1 MGPRRGLYP
10 APSPIRIGPIVR
22 LRLRSPRQLAR
33 SLLTAARRD
42 PDEVADYLEANTEE
56 WGALAIT
63 APGDAADV
71 LEQLEEG
78 DAAGLLADLDPIE
91 AAEVLEEIAPELA
104 AELIE
109 DLPLGNLAAALSEMP
124 GEAAADLIGELDEL
138 IQEDLFAAMD
148 DESEAEVRELLAY
161 PSDSAGGLMTTE
173 IASLPLG
180 LTTGEAIER
189 IRQLH
194 EEYEDLSYV
203 YIVDDER
210 VLRGVLSF
218 RDLVFV
224 RPGSPLADVM
234 VPDPIAVDVL
244 TDREVVAE
252 LCQRYHLFG
261 VPVTDSGGRL
271 VGMVATDAVI
281 EAIQDEATEDFAAAV
296 GAGVEETVYSKVLE
310 SFRMRAPWLIV
321 NLFLAL
327 VVAFVIERQT
337 GVISREPV
345 LAALMPVIALLG
357 GNGGNQSLA
366 VMIRSL
372 ASDDVPAAQ
381 VPAILGRQAGVGFL
395 NGLLLAVV
403 SGIVTFLLLD
413 SGVFES
419 SSPEIGVA
427 VIVALAALTNL
438 LIAAVAGTGIPLI
451 LRRLGQDPALAS
463 SIFLT
468 LITDVVG
475 FGGFLV
481 VAAVLL

>member
-1 MGPRRGLYP
+1 M
-10 APSPIRIGPIVR
+10 R
-22 LRLRSPRQLAR
+22 LRLRRPRQLAR
-33 SLLTAARRD
+33 RLLTAARRD

-63 APGDAADV
+63 APSDAADV

-78 DAAGLLADLDPIE
+78 DAAGLIANLDPGE
-91 AAEVLEEIAPELA
+91 AAEVLGEIAPELA

-109 DLPLGNLAAALSEMP
+109 DVPIEDLAAALSEMP
-124 GEAAADLIGELDEL
+124 GEAAADLIGELDDAV
-138 IQEDLFAAMD
+138 QEDLLGAMA
-148 DESEAEVRELLAY
+148 DEAEAEVRELLAY
-161 PSDSAGGLMTTE
+161 PPDSAGGLMTTE
-173 IASLPLG
+173 FASLPLG

-203 YIVDDER
+203 YIVDDSG
-210 VLRGVLSF
+210 VLVGVLSF

-234 VPDPIAVDVL
+234 VPDPITVDVL
-244 TDREVVAE
+244 TDREHVAE
-252 LCQRYHLFG
+252 VCQRYHLFG
-261 VPVTDSGGRL
+261 VPVIDSGGRL
-271 VGMVATDAVI
+271 VGMVTTDAVI
-281 EAIQDEATEDFAAAV
+281 EAIQDEATEDFVISV
-296 GAGVEETVYSKVLE
+296 GAGVEETVYSKVGE
-310 SFRMRAPWLIV
+310 SFRMRAPWLIL
-321 NLFLAL
+321 NLLLAL
-327 VVAFVIERQT
+327 IVAFVVESQT
-337 GVISREPV
+337 GIISQEPV

-381 VPAILGRQAGVGFL
+381 VPAILGRQAGVGVL
-395 NGLLLAVV
+395 NGVLLAIV
-403 SGIVTFLLLD
+403 SALVTFLLL
-413 SGVFES
+413 GAGIFES
-419 SSPEIGVA
+419 DSPDANVA
-427 VIVALAALTNL
+427 TIVGLAALANL
-438 LIAAVAGTGIPLI
+438 VIAAVAGSGIPLI
-451 LRRLGQDPALAS
+451 LRRMGQDPALAS

-468 LITDVVG
+468 LITDLVG

>member
-1 MGPRRGLYP
+1 M
-10 APSPIRIGPIVR
+10 R
-22 LRLRSPRQLAR
+22 LRLRSPRQLAKR
-33 SLLTAARRD
+33 LLTAARRD
-42 PDEVADYLEANTEE
+42 PEEVADYLEANTEE
-56 WGALAIT
+56 WGALAVT

-71 LEQLEEG
+71 LEQLEED
-78 DAAGLLADLDPIE
+78 DAAGLLADLEPSE

-109 DLPLGNLAAALSEMP
+109 DLPIDNLAAALSEMP
-124 GEAAADLIGELDEL
+124 GEAAADLIGELDEGV
-138 IQEDLFAAMD
+138 QEDLLAAMD

-203 YIVDDER
+203 YIVDDDN
-210 VLRGVLSF
+210 VLTGVLSF

-234 VPDPIAVDVL
+234 VTDPISVDVL
-244 TDREVVAE
+244 TDRDVVAE

-261 VPVTDSGGRL
+261 IPVTDDRGRL
-271 VGMVATDAVI
+271 VGMVTTDAVI

-296 GAGVEETVYSKVLE
+296 GAGVEETVYSKVTE
-310 SFRMRAPWLIV
+310 SFRMRAPWLIL
-321 NLFLAL
+321 NLVLAL
-327 VVAFVIERQT
+327 VVAWVIERQT
-337 GVISREPV
+337 HVISREPV

-372 ASDDVPAAQ
+372 ASDDVPSAQ
-381 VPAILGRQAGVGFL
+381 VPSILGRQAGVGLL
-395 NGLLLAVV
+395 NGILV
-403 SGIVTFLLLD
+403 SIVAGLVTFLLLGT
-413 SGVFES
+413 GVFVSEA
-419 SSPEIGVA
+419 PGLDVA
-427 VIVALAALTNL
+427 TIVAFAALVNL
-438 LIAAVAGTGIPLI
+438 LIAAVAGAGIPLV
-451 LRRLGQDPALAS
+451 LRKLGQDPALAS